1 MNNTRKFPEKAQFF
15 QAYATALGIDFNTSA
30 IYAEML
36 DITKSHL
43 EAELRNIKPGNSIAH
58 VTQVTLISQATAATA
73 ATTEAILC
81 AHRVAQDLRIE
92 GYEVE
97 ITSLTGGSK
106 TEKLWLGIRL
116 I

>member
-1 MNNTRKFPEKAQFF
+1 M
-15 QAYATALGIDFNTSA
+15 GIDFNTSA

-58 VTQVTLISQATAATA
+58 VTQVTLISQATAAT
-73 ATTEAILC
+73 TEAILC

-97 ITSLTGGSK
+97 ITSLTAGSK